1 MQPFEHGGNIY
12 SIKRDRSVHELID
25 FSANINPLGLNKA
38 IERAIYDNIHTV
50 VHYPDPQAHELRQA
64 IIAHYAVQNEQLV
77 LGNGAAELIYLYA
90 RVSGK
95 QQAVLLHP
103 CFSEYE
109 RACKS
114 ADMPIKRIY
123 LQEAD
128 DFAIDYEYL
137 LENIQTNSIV
147 FLANPNNP
155 TGGLLDKERVQQ
167 LLEVAA
173 LKGTDI
179 FIDESF
185 IDFVEDSHSCA
196 SLMQD
201 FDNLVILH
209 SLTKIFALPGLR
221 IGFGLF
227 NTRIATLIEAAKDV
241 WNVNSLAQAAGKVAL
256 EQHEYLQQ
264 TRATVKQLREEFC
277 TELGKFEQLKVYKG
291 SVNFIL
297 LRLCCSMT
305 AGEFRNKMLEQ
316 GILVRDC
323 SNYPGLDNQFV
334 RIAVRVEQENKAF
347 IQALHNVF

>member
-12 SIKRDRSVHELID
+12 RIKRDRSTNELID

-50 VHYPDPQAHELRQA
+50 VHYPDPQAYELRQA
-64 IIAHYAVQNEQLV
+64 IIEHYAVQNEQLV
-77 LGNGAAELIYLYA
+77 LGNGAAELIYLYV

-95 QQAVLLHP
+95 KQAVLLHP

-109 RACKS
+109 RACQS
-114 ADMPIKRIY
+114 AEMPIQRIY
-123 LQEAD
+123 LQEAS

-137 LENIQTNSIV
+137 LYNIPEKSIV

-155 TGGLLDKERVQQ
+155 TGGLLDKARVRQ
-167 LLEVAA
+167 LLQIAA
-173 LKGTDI
+173 LQDTDI

-185 IDFVEDSHSCA
+185 IDFVDDGYSCA
-196 SLMQD
+196 SLMQE

-227 NTRIATLIEAAKDV
+227 NSKIASLIEAGKDV

-256 EQHEYLQQ
+256 EQHEYLEQ
-264 TRATVKQLREEFC
+264 TRKYVKQLREEFC
-277 TELGKFEQLKVYKG
+277 EELGKFEQLKIYKG

-297 LRLCCSMT
+297 LRLRCAMT
-305 AGEFRNKMLEQ
+305 AAEFSKKMLEQ
-316 GILVRDC
+316 GIMVRDC
-323 SNYPGLDNQFV
+323 SNYPGLDNSFV
-334 RIAVRVEQENKAF
+334 RIAVRMEWENKAF
-347 IQALHNVF
+347 IQALYKVF